1 MKNKSHKWHDLGANE
16 AVYICSDNDRVI
28 TIKWDAK
35 QPKNQ
40 ERPGWVII
48 YSGEQHAGVMLPLQ
62 RIIHR
67 CGFPKDKEDIKRIAL
82 QLALPQE

>member
-1 MKNKSHKWHDLGANE
+1 MENKKYKWHDLGPNE
-16 AVYICSDNDRVI
+16 AVYTCPDNDRVI

-35 QPKNQ
+35 QQKNK
-40 ERPGWVII
+40 ERPGWII
-48 YSGEQHAGVMLPLQ
+48 VYTGEQHAGVMIPSQ
-62 RIIHR
+62 PTVHR